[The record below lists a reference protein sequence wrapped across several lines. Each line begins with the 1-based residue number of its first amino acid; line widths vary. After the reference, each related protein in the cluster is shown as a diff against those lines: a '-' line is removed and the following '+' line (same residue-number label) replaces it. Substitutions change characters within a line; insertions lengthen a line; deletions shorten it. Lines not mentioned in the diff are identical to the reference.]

1 MEYFNYNFNALR
13 GSDYVPYGKLVLK
26 TGPTSTAISLAEAK
40 AFLRVDSDYDDDDTY
55 ITSLIDVGT
64 QVVEEFTRR
73 RLITQT
79 YNIFYDEFPPYIDL
93 QVGEVASVTHVKYYD
108 TDNSLQTLAASNYDV
123 DTKVRPGRIYQ
134 SNTGDF
140 PNTYERPNAVEVE
153 FVVGSAASDVPAPIV
168 QAMYIVI
175 GRYYENRQ
183 DVVTGT
189 IASELPLMV
198 EHLLTPYRLLELW

>member
-1 MEYFNYNFNALR
+1 MEYYNYNFNALR

-40 AFLRVDSDYDDDDTY
+40 AFLRVDSDYDDDNTY
-55 ITSLIDVGT
+55 ITSLINVAT

-93 QVGEVASVTHVKYYD
+93 QVGDVASVTHVKYYD
-108 TDNSLQTLAASNYDV
+108 ANNSLQTLAASNYDV

-140 PNTYERPNAVEVE
+140 PNTYERPNAIEVE

-198 EHLLTPYRLLELW
+198 DHLLTPYRLLEL

>member
-1 MEYFNYNFNALR
+1 
-13 GSDYVPYGKLVLK
+13 VPYGKLVLK
-26 TGPTSTAISLAEAK
+26 TGPATTAISLAEAK
-40 AFLRVDSDYDDDDTY
+40 AFLRVDSDYDDDNTY
-55 ITSLIDVGT
+55 ITSLINVAT

-93 QVGEVASVTHVKYYD
+93 QVGDVASVTHVKYYD
-108 TDNSLQTLAASNYDV
+108 TNNSLQTLAASNYDV

-140 PNTYERPNAVEVE
+140 PNTYERPNAIEVE
-153 FVVGSAASDVPAPIV
+153 FVVGSAASDVPAPII
-168 QAMYIVI
+168 QSIYIIV
-175 GRYYENRQ
+175 GRYFENRQ

-189 IASELPLMV
+189 ISSELPLMV
-198 EHLLTPYRLLELW
+198 DHLLTPYRLLEL

>member
-1 MEYFNYNFNALR
+1 
-13 GSDYVPYGKLVLK
+13 VPYGKLVLK
-26 TGPTSTAISLAEAK
+26 TAPTSTVISLSEAK
-40 AFLRVDSDYDDDDTY
+40 AFLRIDSDYDDDNTY
-55 ITSLIDVGT
+55 ITSLINVAT

-73 RLITQT
+73 RLMTQT

-93 QVGEVASVTHVKYYD
+93 QVGDVASVTHIKYYD
-108 TDNSLQTLAASNYDV
+108 ADNTLQTLAASNYDV

-134 SNTGDF
+134 SETGDY

-153 FVVGSAASDVPAPIV
+153 FIVGATASDVPAPIV
-168 QAMYIVI
+168 QAIYIIV

-198 EHLLTPYRLLELW
+198 DHLLTPYRLLEL

>member
-1 MEYFNYNFNALR
+1 MEYYNYNINTLR
-13 GSDYVPYGKLVLK
+13 GSNYVPYGKLVLK
-26 TGPTSTAISLAEAK
+26 TAPTSTVISLSEAK
-40 AFLRVDSDYDDDDTY
+40 AFLRIDSDYDDDNTY
-55 ITSLIDVGT
+55 ITSLINVAT
-64 QVVEEFTRR
+64 SVVEEFTRR

-93 QVGEVASVTHVKYYD
+93 QVGDVASVTHIKYYD
-108 TDNSLQTLAASNYDV
+108 TDNTLQTLAASNYDG

-134 SNTGDF
+134 AETADF

-153 FVVGSAASDVPAPIV
+153 FIVGGAAADIPAPII
-168 QAMYIVI
+168 QGIYIIV

-198 EHLLTPYRLLELW
+198 DHLLTPYRLLEL

>member
-1 MEYFNYNFNALR
+1 MEYYNYNFNTLR

-26 TGPTSTAISLAEAK
+26 TAPTSTVISLSEAK
-40 AFLRVDSDYDDDDTY
+40 AFLRIDSDYDDDNTY
-55 ITSLIDVGT
+55 ITSLINVAT

-73 RLITQT
+73 RLMTQT
-79 YNIFYDEFPPYIDL
+79 YNLFYDEFPPYINL
-93 QVGEVASVTHVKYYD
+93 QVGDVASVTHIKYYD
-108 TDNSLQTLAASNYDV
+108 ADNTLQTLAASNYDV
-123 DTKVRPGRIYQ
+123 DTKVRPGRIYE
-134 SNTGDF
+134 SENGDF

-153 FVVGSAASDVPAPIV
+153 FIVGGTASDVPEPIKM
-168 QAMYIVI
+168 AMFLII

-198 EHLLTPYRLLELW
+198 DHLLTPYRLLEL

>member
-1 MEYFNYNFNALR
+1 MEYYNYNFNTLR

-26 TGPTSTAISLAEAK
+26 TAPTSTVISLSEAK
-40 AFLRVDSDYDDDDTY
+40 AFLRIDSDYDDDNTY
-55 ITSLIDVGT
+55 ITSLINVAT

-73 RLITQT
+73 RLMTQT

-93 QVGEVASVTHVKYYD
+93 QVGDVASVTHIKYYD
-108 TDNSLQTLAASNYDV
+108 ADNTLQTLAADQYDV
-123 DTKVRPGRIYQ
+123 DTKVRPGRIYE
-134 SNTGDF
+134 SENGDF

-153 FVVGSAASDVPAPIV
+153 FIVGGTASDVPEPIKM
-168 QAMYIVI
+168 AMFLII

-198 EHLLTPYRLLELW
+198 DHLLTPYRLLEL